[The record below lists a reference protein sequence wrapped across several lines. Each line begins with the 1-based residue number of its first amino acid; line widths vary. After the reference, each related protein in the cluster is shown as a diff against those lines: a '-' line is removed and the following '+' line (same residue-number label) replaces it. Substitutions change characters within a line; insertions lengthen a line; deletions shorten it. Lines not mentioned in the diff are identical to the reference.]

1 MEKHG
6 SNFQSSTHVYL
17 SVKLCIW
24 NRKYRNRLS
33 IPPTLNNH
41 IIRLRCHNK
50 LKNAKWRI
58 FSLPNLR
65 THCVLKLSKI
75 IQSLT
80 NKKLTLL
87 LMCWGHFEVVYGAFT
102 LTKSTNIPYFF
113 EKLYSICYFFLW
125 WLGWE
130 SCLGTNEGQIF
141 SGKIAEKGFF
151 KKCPSGQRSC
161 LGATFVRVCL
171 D

>member
-33 IPPTLNNH
+33 IPPPLNNH

-65 THCVLKLSKI
+65 THCLLKLSKI

-80 NKKLTLL
+80 NKKTYLVADELRP
-87 LMCWGHFEVVYGAFT
+87 F
-102 LTKSTNIPYFF
+102 
-113 EKLYSICYFFLW
+113 
-125 WLGWE
+125 
-130 SCLGTNEGQIF
+130 
-141 SGKIAEKGFF
+141 
-151 KKCPSGQRSC
+151 
-161 LGATFVRVCL
+161 
-171 D
+171 